1 MTDFNNI
8 ASILLLLGAGQGI
21 FFSLILFGWAHNNR
35 KAYQWLGSFLIL
47 FSLSMIGTVL
57 YDQRVVLIYPH
68 LGLVSAPL
76 GTAMGFTLYLYVKEL
91 TDKNYRFVGW
101 QWLHLLPAL
110 ISVII
115 LTPFYLL
122 PVDQKK
128 TAMEASYAGFPMLW
142 KINFIFS
149 TTVNSIYII
158 ATILT
163 VMRHERHIRQLYSNT
178 VNRSLIWVRHFLMA
192 GISTFFICI
201 LMSMFDIARA
211 DTISNLMFSFVIYV
225 MGYRALRQPEIFND
239 LPAQVVESTDEPAII
254 RIPVKYGKSGL
265 NEDKAPALIRELD
278 RLMSEEKLFLD
289 PELTLLQLSQRL
301 GIPAHQASQLLNQHK
316 GQTFFD
322 FINSLRVEYFKL
334 AITNPANEHLSL
346 LAIALD
352 SGFNSKAAFNSVFKR
367 VTGMTPS
374 QYKYSMT
381 GR

>member
-1 MTDFNNI
+1 MFCPGHIFVLT
-8 ASILLLLGAGQGI
+8 SIL
-21 FFSLILFGWAHNNR
+21 
-35 KAYQWLGSFLIL
+35 
-47 FSLSMIGTVL
+47 
-57 YDQRVVLIYPH
+57 P
-68 LGLVSAPL
+68 
-76 GTAMGFTLYLYVKEL
+76 
-91 TDKNYRFVGW
+91 
-101 QWLHLLPAL
+101 
-110 ISVII
+110 
-115 LTPFYLL
+115 
-122 PVDQKK
+122 
-128 TAMEASYAGFPMLW
+128 
-142 KINFIFS
+142 
-149 TTVNSIYII
+149 
-158 ATILT
+158 
-163 VMRHERHIRQLYSNT
+163 
-178 VNRSLIWVRHFLMA
+178 
-192 GISTFFICI
+192 
-201 LMSMFDIARA
+201 
-211 DTISNLMFSFVIYV
+211 
-225 MGYRALRQPEIFND
+225 
-239 LPAQVVESTDEPAII
+239 I

>member
-192 GISTFFICI
+192 GISTF
-201 LMSMFDIARA
+201 
-211 DTISNLMFSFVIYV
+211 SF
-225 MGYRALRQPEIFND
+225 
-239 LPAQVVESTDEPAII
+239 
-254 RIPVKYGKSGL
+254 
-265 NEDKAPALIRELD
+265 
-278 RLMSEEKLFLD
+278 
-289 PELTLLQLSQRL
+289 
-301 GIPAHQASQLLNQHK
+301 AS
-316 GQTFFD
+316 
-322 FINSLRVEYFKL
+322 
-334 AITNPANEHLSL
+334 
-346 LAIALD
+346 
-352 SGFNSKAAFNSVFKR
+352 
-367 VTGMTPS
+367 
-374 QYKYSMT
+374 
-381 GR
+381 